1 MKDKVVYIIASVCP
15 PQRTVRM
22 LSFRLILTALL
33 SASILNGF
41 ALADERF
48 GLYRMLLS
56 EERSMLEAV
65 RRLSVNELLTFHNE
79 TIRAAGDGKLFNRT
93 SAPGC
98 ANAYIH
104 LALAALAYAV
114 AIEPERAQPI
124 KSPSENAAWGDQIW
138 GDYLGYMASCE
149 NALDI
154 APLPQRLSRPSE
166 LLRRVLP
173 PISKQN

>member
-1 MKDKVVYIIASVCP
+1 MKDKLVYIIASVCA
-15 PQRTVRM
+15 PQRTVRVQ
-22 LSFRLILTALL
+22 SFRLILATLL
-33 SASILNGF
+33 NASILNGF
-41 ALADERF
+41 ALADEQF
-48 GLYRMLLS
+48 GLYRTLLS

-93 SAPGC
+93 SPPAC

-114 AIEPERAQPI
+114 AIEPERSHPA
-124 KSPSENAAWGDQIW
+124 KSPGENAASADQIW
-138 GDYLGYMASCE
+138 AGYSGYMASCE
-149 NALDI
+149 SALDI

-173 PISKQN
+173 PISKQK